1 MKGLILKDFYLIKT
15 QSKFLLVF
23 ALVYGALCL
32 SGTME
37 PSFVSGL
44 ALMLTVSLSVS
55 TFSYDDLAHWEKYA
69 AATPAGRRG
78 VVQEKYLFTLL
89 MVLGITA
96 VTALFNV
103 VYSAVRRDFAQL
115 PANLVATAI
124 CVVAGLLIATVL
136 LPLLFK
142 FGAEKSRMMML
153 LGLAVVAV
161 GVFALFGLEQAGL
174 LPESVPTWVIAALP
188 VILLGIVA
196 VAFIVSYSI
205 SLKIYAKKEL

>member
-1 MKGLILKDFYLIKT
+1 MKGLILKDVYLIKT

-23 ALVYGALCL
+23 GLIYGGLCL

-44 ALMLTVSLSVS
+44 ALMLTVSLSIS

-78 VVQEKYLFTLL
+78 VVQEKYLFTLI
-89 MVLGITA
+89 MVLAITA
-96 VTALFNV
+96 VTAIFNV

-115 PANLVATAI
+115 PANLVATAL
-124 CVVAGLLIATVL
+124 CVVMGLLIATVL

-142 FGAEKSRMMML
+142 FGAEKSRMMII
-153 LGLAVVAV
+153 LGTAAVAV
-161 GVFALFGLEQAGL
+161 IIFALFGLEQAGL
-174 LPESVPTWVIAALP
+174 LPKSVPGWVVASLP
-188 VILLGIVA
+188 VIALGIVA
-196 VAFIVSYSI
+196 VAFLFSYSI